1 MPTAPED
8 HLRTLADL
16 QAQFRTSIDEVDP
29 DTRVPWCG
37 RWRVRDL
44 VVHLGR
50 VHHWAAAQ
58 ASRSKEVPLGRGP
71 FDLGPFYATQAAELL
86 ATLTRLGPDTLGSTL
101 DGPGPASFW
110 YRRQVHETLVHLW
123 DLRTAGDL
131 ALDTPPALWA
141 DTVDEVVTVM
151 HPRQVRLGRTEPL
164 EGRLVLTATDTGTDA
179 GADPDSGSGPGTDAG
194 RTWSLAAA
202 DDAPADP
209 AATVHGPAQ
218 ALALLLWGRTTTA
231 DSTLTVAGD
240 RAWLDDVLARPIT
253 P

>member
-29 DTRVPWCG
+29 DARVPWCG
-37 RWRVRDL
+37 RWRVHDL

-58 ASRSKEVPLGRGP
+58 ASRGREVPLGRGP
-71 FDLGPFYATQAAELL
+71 FDLGPFYATHAAELHS
-86 ATLTRLGPDTLGSTL
+86 TLTRLGPDAIGSTL

-123 DLRTAGDL
+123 DLRTAGGL
-131 ALDTPPALWA
+131 PLEEPAGLWS

-151 HPRQVRLGRTEPL
+151 HPRQVRLARTVPL
-164 EGRLVLTATDTGTDA
+164 EQRVVLAATDA
-179 GADPDSGSGPGTDAG
+179 HPDDR

-202 DDAPADP
+202 DDAPDEP
-209 AATVHGPAQ
+209 AVTVHGPAE
-218 ALALLLWGRTTTA
+218 ALALLLWGRTTTT
-231 DSTLTVAGD
+231 DPRLTVQGD
-240 RAWLDDVLARPIT
+240 QAWLDDVLTRPLT